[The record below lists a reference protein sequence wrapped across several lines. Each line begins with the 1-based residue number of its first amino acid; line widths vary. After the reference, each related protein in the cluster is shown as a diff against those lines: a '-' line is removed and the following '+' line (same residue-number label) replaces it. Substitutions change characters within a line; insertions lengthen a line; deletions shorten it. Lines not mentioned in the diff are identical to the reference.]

1 MDSTPEEIASLWEEQ
16 MQRGYLKLA
25 ILFALTRS
33 PLHGYHM
40 MKRINELTLGM
51 IKPTAG
57 GMYPSLKELEE
68 KGLIRGEWHHEK
80 RRKVYRITERGR
92 DVFREV
98 VEKHLDIASSV
109 RSWILK
115 SLVDL
120 KIIEKAEMPPTLMP
134 AIRLLLLRD
143 DASTEEKIEALE
155 KLEKELQNLALML
168 NTMTGHVE
176 ERMEELRRDKLQN
189 SKQMENVRPSH

>member
-1 MDSTPEEIASLWEEQ
+1 METTPEEIASLWREQ

-25 ILFALTRS
+25 ILLALTKS

-40 MKRINELTLGM
+40 MRRINELTLGM

-57 GMYPSLKELEE
+57 GMYPSLRELEE
-68 KGLIRGEWHHEK
+68 QGLIRGEWHPEE
-80 RRKVYRITERGR
+80 RRKVYKITGRGR

-98 VEKHLDIASSV
+98 VEKHLDLASSV

-134 AIRLLLLRD
+134 AIRLLLLSD
-143 DASTEEKIEALE
+143 DAPTEEKIEAL
-155 KLEKELQNLALML
+155 KRLKKELQNITLML
-168 NTMTGHVE
+168 NTMTNHIE

>member
-25 ILFALTRS
+25 ILFALTKS
-33 PLHGYHM
+33 PLHGYQM
-40 MKRINELTLGM
+40 MKCINELTLGM

-68 KGLIRGEWHHEK
+68 KELIRGEWHREQ
-80 RRKVYRITERGR
+80 RRKVYVITERGKE
-92 DVFREV
+92 VFREV

-120 KIIEKAEMPPTLMP
+120 KIVEKAEIPPTLMP

-143 DASTEEKIEALE
+143 DASTEEKIEAL
-155 KLEKELQNLALML
+155 KRLKKELQGLALML
-168 NTMTGHVE
+168 NTMTEHIE
-176 ERMEELRRDKLQN
+176 DRIDELRTAKLQKSIQIN
-189 SKQMENVRPSH
+189 NFR